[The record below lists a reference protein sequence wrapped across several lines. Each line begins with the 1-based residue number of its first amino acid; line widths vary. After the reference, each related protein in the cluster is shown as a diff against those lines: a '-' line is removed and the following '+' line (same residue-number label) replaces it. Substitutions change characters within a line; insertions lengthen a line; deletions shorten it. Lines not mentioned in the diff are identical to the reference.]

1 MSPAAHRP
9 ALRTLSALLLCVAAL
24 IAPGCGS
31 SPPTA
36 EQSIERY
43 SQKLRETVSSRVQ
56 DQGRRDQMLSVVEQM
71 ETLQLRFNKETSD
84 FVAAYRKLNA
94 DYQAPRPL
102 FDQLFSEY
110 NAERISARRQDLDL
124 HFQLSSLAAADEWD
138 AIAKAEGKLYVAAN
152 EARSS
157 QGQKK

>member
-1 MSPAAHRP
+1 MYPPAHRRVLR
-9 ALRTLSALLLCVAAL
+9 ALCALLLSAAAL
-24 IAPGCGS
+24 SAPGCGS
-31 SPPTA
+31 SPTA

-43 SQKLRETVSSRVQ
+43 SQKLRDTVSSRVQ
-56 DQGRRDQMLSVVEQM
+56 DEGRRGQMLTVVEQM
-71 ETLQLRFNKETSD
+71 ESLQLRFNKETAD

-94 DYQAPRPL
+94 DYEASRPQ

-110 NAERISARRQDLDL
+110 NAQRMSARQQDLAL
-124 HFQLSSLAAADEWD
+124 HFQLASLAAADEWD

-157 QGQKK
+157 GQNR